1 MREQTIAYYKLE
13 GLPRELIRSTWL
25 EDAHPL
31 AELGR
36 KFRQV
41 CCFGSLKG
49 ARVAS
54 YLQVQRLNTAWAGQT
69 WWQVSHAL
77 YLDFLTLDP

>member
-13 GLPRELIRSTWL
+13 GLPPELIRSTSLL
-25 EDAHPL
+25 ERTTR
-31 AELGR
+31 EVRR

-49 ARVAS
+49 ARVAI